1 MSVIEI
7 LDVSLTET
15 VSARLRGRYID
26 TVPGTKTGGHLA
38 QFSGW
43 VLGRESPAVAV
54 ELLNGSNVCRRV
66 RVNIH
71 RPDVAEIYPQVPEAE
86 YSGFK
91 IQMSLLGLTPEI
103 EFLLQAVLKDQSR
116 LEIGVIR
123 AQRRWREDINA
134 EDQLLVSV
142 VIPCYNQAHFL
153 GEAIESALAQTYPH
167 LEIVVVDDGSTDNI
181 AAVVAGYPGVRCLRQ
196 ENQGLS
202 AARNTGLRHSIGEC
216 LVFLDADDRLLPRAI
231 EVGLACLRDH
241 SECAFVYGRSRFM
254 AFDGSSFHGPP
265 PQPRVEEDYYLALL
279 KGCPIFATGSVM
291 YRREI
296 FELVGGFD
304 PSLSPSADYDLY
316 YRIASRF
323 PIRCHEETIAEYRKH
338 GTSMTR
344 GSELM
349 LRYNLAA
356 LRSQWK
362 HVKRSRQKKEAYK
375 TGIRF
380 WKQAWGRRVVDEIRA
395 AIAEGEWKRA
405 TEGMLSLLRYSPS
418 CLGSMLNDYPL
429 PRKTLGWIQRRV
441 RKSTQ
446 VACLEDG
453 SQQLLHRIRN
463 AVRAALPTD
472 GKVIVVDK
480 GDGDILGLSG
490 PEEWHFPPIVG
501 GLPERLFASGPRGS
515 VDVDWMQ
522 SGRTYDF
529 RLYAGRERRQL
540 LAATSLMHKEGAAIT
555 ATPGPVQIGEMA
567 GKATI
572 AWETGGDSHPQ
583 VFMSEQKAY
592 AGYYPRGSCEAI
604 AQLEGLRAKGAQ
616 YLLFPQTAF
625 WWLEHYPEFARHLEN
640 RYRLIV
646 RPKDTEDACMI
657 FDLCHPLPQDTSL
670 PSQLKEE
677 LTRGPIASQ
686 RQDVA
691 RLRTT
696 FQCAPTAGDSVPTEL
711 HHSEET

>member
-1 MSVIEI
+1 MTVIEI

-15 VSARLRGRYID
+15 VSTRLRGCYID
-26 TVPGTKTGGHLA
+26 TAPGTKTAGHLA

-54 ELLNGSNVCRRV
+54 ELLNGGNVCRRV
-66 RVNIH
+66 RISIH
-71 RPDVAEIYPQVPEAE
+71 RPDVAEIYPRVPEAE
-86 YSGFK
+86 FSGFK
-91 IQMSLLGLTPEI
+91 IQMSVLGLTPEI

-116 LEIGVIR
+116 VPIGVIR
-123 AQRRWREDINA
+123 AQRRWREDIKD
-134 EDQLLVSV
+134 EDRPLVSV

-153 GEAIESALAQTYPH
+153 GEAIESVLAQTYPH
-167 LEIVVVDDGSTDNI
+167 FEVVVVDDGSTDNT
-181 AAVVAGYPGVRCLRQ
+181 AAVVTGYPGVRYFRQ

-202 AARNTGLRHSIGEC
+202 AARNTGLRHSVGDR
-216 LVFLDADDRLLPRAI
+216 LVFLDADDRLMPCALEI
-231 EVGLACLRDH
+231 GLTSLRGH
-241 SECAFVYGRSRFM
+241 PECAFVYGHSQFTTV
-254 AFDGSSFHGPP
+254 DGSLFHWQPR
-265 PQPRVEEDYYLALL
+265 PRVEGDYYLALL
-279 KGCPIFATGSVM
+279 RGCPIFATGSVM
-291 YRREI
+291 YRREV
-296 FELVGGFD
+296 FESVTGFN
-304 PSLSPSADYDLY
+304 PSLSPAADYELY
-316 YRIASRF
+316 YRIARQF

-344 GSELM
+344 SGELM

-380 WKQAWGRRVVDEIRA
+380 WKQAWGRYVVEQIRA
-395 AIAEGEWKRA
+395 AMAEGEWKRA
-405 TEGMLSLLRYSPS
+405 TQGMLSLLRYSPF

-429 PRKTLGWIQRRV
+429 PRKVLGWIQRRV

-446 VACLEDG
+446 VPCLEDG
-453 SQQLLHRIRN
+453 SQRLLRRIRN

-472 GKVIVVDK
+472 AKVIVVDK

-490 PEEWHFPPIVG
+490 PEEWHFPPAAG
-501 GLPERLFASGPRGS
+501 GSPERLFASGPRGS
-515 VDVDWMQ
+515 VDIDWIQ

-555 ATPGPVQIGEMA
+555 ATPGPVHIEEMA
-567 GKATI
+567 GKTTI
-572 AWETGGDSHPQ
+572 AWETGGDLHSQ
-583 VFMSEQKAY
+583 VYTSEQKAY
-592 AGYYPRGSCEAI
+592 AGYYPGGSCEAI

-625 WWLEHYPEFARHLEN
+625 WWIEHYPEFARHLES

-646 RPKDTEDACMI
+646 RRKDTENACMI
-657 FDLCHPLPQDTSL
+657 FDLRQPLPQDTSL
-670 PSQLKEE
+670 PGHLKGEPTTGRLE
-677 LTRGPIASQ
+677 SRTPDA
-686 RQDVA
+686 A
-691 RLRTT
+691 RLATT
-696 FQCAPTAGDSVPTEL
+696 SQCAPTAGGS
-711 HHSEET
+711 

>member
-1 MSVIEI
+1 MTVIEI

-15 VSARLRGRYID
+15 VSTRLRGCYID
-26 TVPGTKTGGHLA
+26 TEPGTKTAGHLA

-54 ELLNGSNVCRRV
+54 ELLNGGNVCRRV
-66 RVNIH
+66 RVSIR
-71 RPDVAEIYPQVPEAE
+71 RPDIAEIYPRVPEAE
-86 YSGFK
+86 FSGFK

-116 LEIGVIR
+116 VPIGVIR

-202 AARNTGLRHSIGEC
+202 AARNTGLRHSIGERI
-216 LVFLDADDRLLPRAI
+216 VFLDADDRLMPRAI
-231 EVGLACLRDH
+231 EVGLACLKDH
-241 SECAFVYGRSRFM
+241 PECAFVYGRSRFM
-254 AFDGSSFHGPP
+254 AFDGSSFRGP
-265 PQPRVEEDYYLALL
+265 PQPRVEGDYYLALL
-279 KGCPIFATGSVM
+279 QGCPIFATGSVM

-323 PIRCHEETIAEYRKH
+323 PIHCHEETIAEYRKH

-344 GSELM
+344 SGELM

-356 LRSQWK
+356 LRLQWK
-362 HVKRSRQKKEAYK
+362 YVKRSRQKKEAYK

-380 WKQAWGRRVVDEIRA
+380 WKQAWGRYVVEQIRA
-395 AIAEGEWKRA
+395 AMAEGEWKQA
-405 TEGMLSLLRYSPS
+405 TQGMLSLLRYSPF

-429 PRKTLGWIQRRV
+429 PRKALGWIQRRV
-441 RKSTQ
+441 RKSAQ
-446 VACLEDG
+446 APRLEDG
-453 SQQLLHRIRN
+453 SQRLLRRIRN

-472 GKVIVVDK
+472 AKVIVVDK

-490 PEEWHFPPIVG
+490 PEEWHFPPAAG
-501 GLPERLFASGPRGS
+501 GSPERLFASGPRGS
-515 VDVDWMQ
+515 VDIGWMQ

-555 ATPGPVQIGEMA
+555 ATPGPQHIGEMA
-567 GKATI
+567 GKTTI
-572 AWETGGDSHPQ
+572 AWETDGDLHSQ
-583 VFMSEQKAY
+583 VYMSEQKAY
-592 AGYYPRGSCEAI
+592 AGYYPTGSCEAI
-604 AQLEGLRAKGAQ
+604 AQLEGLRAKGGQ

-625 WWLEHYPEFARHLEN
+625 WWIDHYPEFARHLEN

-646 RPKDTEDACMI
+646 RREDTEDACMI
-657 FDLCHPLPQDTSL
+657 FDLRHPLAQDTSL
-670 PSQLKEE
+670 LGQLKGE
-677 LTRGPIASQ
+677 
-686 RQDVA
+686 
-691 RLRTT
+691 
-696 FQCAPTAGDSVPTEL
+696 PTAVPT
-711 HHSEET
+711 